1 MTVRWTL
8 DPETHGVEAVLDAAE
23 KALQRTVLALEG
35 FVKAILTGQRHG
47 RVYRRG
53 RRVHVA
59 SAPGE
64 PPATDTGL
72 LRNSVQAS
80 RRMRRTVRTVI
91 GEVGIGAAYALFLE
105 KGTRRMKPRPFIE
118 RTLKDKEKPL
128 FELFSKL
135 FRGYLG

>member
-1 MTVRWTL
+1 MTVKWEL
-8 DPETHGVEAVLDAAE
+8 DPGTHGVDAVLDAAE
-23 KALQRTVLALEG
+23 KALQHTVLALEG
-35 FVKAILTGQRHG
+35 YIKAILTGLRHG
-47 RVYRRG
+47 RTYKRG

-72 LRNSVQAS
+72 LRNSVQAG
-80 RRMRRTVRTVI
+80 RRMRRTARAVI
-91 GEVGIGAAYALFLE
+91 GEVGIGAEYALFLE
-105 KGTRRMKPRPFIE
+105 KGTRRMKPRPFIG
-118 RTLKDKEKPL
+118 RTLRDKEKPL